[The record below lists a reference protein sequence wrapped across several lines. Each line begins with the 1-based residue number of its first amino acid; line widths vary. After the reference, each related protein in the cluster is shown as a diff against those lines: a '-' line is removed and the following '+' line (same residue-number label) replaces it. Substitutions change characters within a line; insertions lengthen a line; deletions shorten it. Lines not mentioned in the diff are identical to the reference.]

1 MQLKTLGQEIPMT
14 DIRNQL
20 RNFIRKNFLFGQEFT
35 LSDDD
40 SFLEHGLI
48 DSTGVL
54 ELVAFLEQ
62 QYQITI
68 ADGELIPENLDSI
81 NNLVRF
87 LQPKLPQ
94 LAAQA
99 S

>member
-1 MQLKTLGQEIPMT
+1 MNDISATLR
-14 DIRNQL
+14 D
-20 RNFIRKNFLFGQEFT
+20 FISENFLFGQAFT
-35 LSDDD
+35 LSDDS

-68 ADGELIPENLDSI
+68 ADEELAPENLDSI
-81 NNLVRF
+81 HNLVRF
-87 LQPKLPQ
+87 LQTKVEQ
-94 LAAQA
+94 VAAKV
-99 S
+99 